1 MFINN
6 EVVKCFSIILLTFTV
21 DPAIDC
27 PTDRKTVTQKLYEMV
42 CDMKQKLDNMSKQ
55 NNEENDW
62 DDDWSF
68 DKLKNKKELD
78 WSEQQLAKKRR
89 ELAQRSGKKLFYL
102 RFYII
107 IKTLNQGFIL
117 FKLSIARKKLLS
129 DKE

>member
-6 EVVKCFSIILLTFTV
+6 EVVKCFAIILLTFTV
-21 DPAIDC
+21 NPAIDY
-27 PTDRKTVTQKLYEMV
+27 PTDRKTVTEKLYEMV

-78 WSEQQLAKKRR
+78 WSEQQLAKNRG
-89 ELAQRSGKKLFYL
+89 ELAQRSGKTLIFL
-102 RFYII
+102 RIYII
-107 IKTLNQGFIL
+107 LKTLNQGFIL